1 LAQGVLKSSSL
12 KIVFDYGMDE
22 NNKPIFKTK
31 TFNRIRLNSTAD
43 ELYNTA
49 IAIGSVSKESIWAIE
64 RNDRHEIGQ

>member
-1 LAQGVLKSSSL
+1 MAQGMLRSSNL

-31 TFNRIRLNSTAD
+31 TFNRIRLDSTPD

-49 IAIGSVSKESIWAIE
+49 IAIGSVSKEPIWAIE
-64 RNDRHEIGQ
+64 RNDSHEIGK